1 MKGAKEILLIAAA
14 ATAGAG
20 VSAAVVEHNFAP
32 GRDTVRTVIRPVNVT
47 SGANASA
54 LKTAGKS
61 VNEIYTAASPAVVK
75 IVSTIPASSQGSE
88 FGTPSSG
95 GQAQGT
101 GFEID
106 RSGNIATNAHV
117 VAGADKIR
125 VITPSGTSYT
135 AHLVGTDP
143 TTDVAV
149 IHIDAPADSLHPL
162 SFADSSDVQVGDAVV
177 AIGDPFGLTNTVTSG
192 IVSALNRTIT
202 SPNNRPIT
210 GAIQTDA
217 AINHGNSGGP
227 LLNANGLVIGIT
239 SQIESGTSS
248 TGNVGVGFAVPSNT
262 ARQIVNEILTNGKAT
277 HPYVGVYLRSSAAG
291 PVIAKVVAGSPAA
304 KAGLKVGD
312 LITAVD
318 GHDVASP
325 AAVIAR
331 VTALKP
337 GDQVAITITRGGHS
351 QQITVTIGSEA

>member
-1 MKGAKEILLIAAA
+1 MLRC
-14 ATAGAG
+14 TY

-54 LKTAGKS
+54 LETAGKS

-75 IVSTIPASSQGSE
+75 IVSTIPASSQGGE

-143 TTDVAV
+143 
-149 IHIDAPADSLHPL
+149 HRPP
-162 SFADSSDVQVGDAVV
+162 
-177 AIGDPFGLTNTVTSG
+177 TS
-192 IVSALNRTIT
+192 
-202 SPNNRPIT
+202 RP
-210 GAIQTDA
+210 
-217 AINHGNSGGP
+217 P
-227 LLNANGLVIGIT
+227 
-239 SQIESGTSS
+239 
-248 TGNVGVGFAVPSNT
+248 
-262 ARQIVNEILTNGKAT
+262 
-277 HPYVGVYLRSSAAG
+277 
-291 PVIAKVVAGSPAA
+291 
-304 KAGLKVGD
+304 
-312 LITAVD
+312 
-318 GHDVASP
+318 
-325 AAVIAR
+325 
-331 VTALKP
+331 
-337 GDQVAITITRGGHS
+337 
-351 QQITVTIGSEA
+351 